1 MNTTFIRCL
10 AGLALAFFF
19 LKASAQQLPLK
30 YFGQD
35 EGLGNLA
42 VTALA
47 QDATGYLWV
56 GTENGLFRFNG
67 AEFRRYGETQGLDD
81 TYVTAVFANRPAG
94 MWVGTYSNLYHLEG
108 MRLTPVL
115 FQGKPIQVYPGQ
127 VFAEEAGKNAL
138 LVTEGRLLAIARHG
152 SGTDVRAYF
161 TPEQLRSRPELEKI
175 GSIYADPDGSLW
187 MACAGSVCHAARGRV
202 SVKGRDDGLPADKW
216 TSIARDPDGTLWVRS
231 ATRVFA
237 MPAQDGHF
245 EERTPTVMRKRMLRS
260 ELYVDEAGRVI
271 TNTDSGFVRWQ
282 QGKWQSY
289 GKEHGLQAGG
299 GVTAILTDRE
309 HGVWLATLGHGLA
322 HWLGYGN
329 LENWTSAQG
338 LPDDVVISVQ
348 RDRQDILHV
357 GTRSGHAWQAP
368 GERRFKSGTAPA
380 DYAGHQWASMT
391 LDTRGRLWAGTYS
404 GLLLRHARDEGTM
417 ALIAHQ
423 PQINQVLADRGQ
435 VWVATAEG
443 LRTQAETAAAGAQ
456 PEAASIPAVPGRQ
469 PGNPVV
475 AGCADRHDHLW
486 FASETDILHYDGHA
500 WTVLPFAAALHHGV
514 FTKIAC
520 AGDDTLLA
528 STVDALWQLHTRGRP
543 SATRIDAPVLRD
555 RAIQTVYV
563 DTRGWV
569 WAGLD
574 VGFAVWNR
582 SRWRVLNQTHGLTW
596 NDSNGRGVYEDR
608 DGSMWLITSSGLS
621 HVLHP
626 ERLFAPT
633 PGKPVI
639 EETLRGD
646 HAMPATRGAL
656 PWSPDQLVFRLA
668 NLHYENRQAF
678 RYRFRLLGVDDDW
691 NESVQPEVRYAALP
705 GGDYRFQLVTIDTET
720 GEQSSPAEL
729 AFSIAPPWWRSRLF
743 YGLCIVA
750 ILGAFW
756 AFHRFRLRV
765 LRRREAR
772 LAALV
777 RERTRELEAS
787 REEMRV
793 RALKDGLTHCWN
805 RVATMEIIEREMEKC
820 LRSGDGFALVLLD
833 LDYFKRINDTHGHL
847 AGDAVLVEVARRL
860 KSAVRPYDAVGRYG
874 GEEFI
879 VVLPGLTLP
888 ADAGRI
894 DALRAIVRTE
904 PVGIGAG
911 NTLAVTASFGVVSFT
926 SAMKTDT
933 TELLGLA
940 DQALYRSK
948 NEGRDRITYADSGML
963 V

>member
-1 MNTTFIRCL
+1 MNTTLIRCL
-10 AGLALAFFF
+10 AGLAFAFFF
-19 LKASAQQLPLK
+19 MKASAQQLPLK

-56 GTENGLFRFNG
+56 GTESGLFRFNG

-81 TYVTAVFANRPAG
+81 PYVTAVFESRPEG
-94 MWVGTYSNLYHLEG
+94 MWVGTYSNLYRTEG
-108 MRLTPVL
+108 ERLIPVL
-115 FQGKPIQVYPGQ
+115 FQGKPIQVSPGQ
-127 VFAEEAGKNAL
+127 IFAVEPGKGAL

-152 SGTDVRAYF
+152 GATGVRAYF
-161 TPEQLRSRPELEKI
+161 TPEQIRSHRELEKI
-175 GSIYADPDGSLW
+175 GSIYADADGSLW
-187 MACAGSVCHAARGRV
+187 MACAGSVCNIAQGRV
-202 SVKGRDDGLPADKW
+202 SVKGRADGLPEDKW
-216 TSIARDPDGTLWVRS
+216 TSIARDTGGTLWVRS

-237 MPAQDGHF
+237 MPVQDGRF
-245 EERTPTVMRKRMLRS
+245 TERTPSAMHKRALRS
-260 ELYVDEAGRVI
+260 ELHVDETGHVI
-271 TNTDSGFVRWQ
+271 TNTDSGLVRWQ
-282 QGKWQSY
+282 QGAWQSY
-289 GKEHGLQAGG
+289 GKEHGLIAAG
-299 GVTAILTDRE
+299 GVTAILRDRE
-309 HGVWLATLGHGLA
+309 HGVWLGTLGHGLA

-338 LPDDVVISVQ
+338 LPDDVIISVQ
-348 RDRQDILHV
+348 RDHQGILHV

-368 GERRFKSGTAPA
+368 GERRFLANAAPA
-380 DYAGHQWASMT
+380 DYAGHQWASMS
-391 LDTRGRLWAGTYS
+391 LDTAGRLWAGTYS
-404 GLLLRHARDEGTM
+404 GLLLRHVHDTETT

-423 PQINQVLADRGQ
+423 PLINLVLANHGQ
-435 VWVATAEG
+435 IWIGTSEG
-443 LRTQAETAAAGAQ
+443 LRVLPEAAAAGTQ
-456 PEAASIPAVPGRQ
+456 PQAAPIPAAAGGQ
-469 PGNPVV
+469 LKSHV
-475 AGCADRHDHLW
+475 AGGCADRHGHLW
-486 FASETDILHYDGHA
+486 FASNSDILHDDGRGWERLA
-500 WTVLPFAAALHHGV
+500 FGAALGDRV
-514 FTKIAC
+514 FMAIAC
-520 AGDDTLLA
+520 ARDDTLLA
-528 STVDALWQLHTRGRP
+528 STGGALWQLQTRGRP
-543 SATRIDAPVLRD
+543 TATRIDAPVLRD
-555 RAIQTVYV
+555 RAIHTVSV
-563 DTRGWV
+563 DSRGWI

-582 SRWRVLNQTHGLTW
+582 SRWRVLNQTHGLAW
-596 NDSNGRGVYEDR
+596 NDSNGRGIYEDQ
-608 DGSMWLITSSGLS
+608 DGSMWLITSNGLS

-639 EETLRGD
+639 EEARRGD

-656 PWSPDQLVFRLA
+656 PWTPDQLVFRLA

-678 RYRFRLLGVDDDW
+678 RYRFRLLGVDDHW

-729 AFSIAPPWWRSRLF
+729 AFSIAPPWWRSRLV
-743 YGLCIVA
+743 YGLCVVVT
-750 ILGAFW
+750 LGAFW

-772 LAALV
+772 LATLV

-805 RVATMEIIEREMEKC
+805 RVATMEIIGREMEKC

-879 VVLPGLTLP
+879 VVLPGLRLP

-904 PVGIGAG
+904 PVDIGAG

-926 SAMKTDT
+926 SDMKTNT